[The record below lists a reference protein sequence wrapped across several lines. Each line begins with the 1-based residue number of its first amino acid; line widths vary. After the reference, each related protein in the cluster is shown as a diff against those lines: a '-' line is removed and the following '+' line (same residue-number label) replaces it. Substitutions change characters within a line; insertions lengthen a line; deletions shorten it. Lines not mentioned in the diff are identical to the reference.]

1 MRDEKE
7 IETEIRDVEETLA
20 RNELGIERLDGEA
33 REFMKRYASAAN
45 GLHEA
50 RSHKGFLEQRL
61 SALVLEKS
69 TRKKM
74 LDMAN
79 KSPKAEA

>member
-20 RNELGIERLDGEA
+20 RNELVIERLDGEA
-33 REFMKRYASAAN
+33 REYMKKYSSAAN